1 MHIEIEERILDIDV
15 WPLIPAYLEIEGNTI
30 EEVKKIE
37 ELLDVDK
44 EKITTLNCQDIY
56 SKIYGIDIDSIK
68 ELKF

>member
-44 EKITTLNCQDIY
+44 EKKQH
-56 SKIYGIDIDSIK
+56 
-68 ELKF
+68 